1 MVGAAV
7 AALEINTER
16 RDDGATVIA
25 LVGELDLVN
34 ASSLEREL
42 ESIEAEPPETLIVDL
57 RGISFID
64 STGLRAV
71 IAADQRAR
79 AGDRRLVVVGG
90 APAVDRLFSVTQLE
104 QRLDIVDD
112 PDSVSGSRVSRD

>member
-16 RDDGATVIA
+16 RDDGATVVA

-42 ESIEAEPPETLIVDL
+42 ESIEAKPSETLIVDL

-79 AGDRRLVVVGG
+79 AGDRRLVVVAG